1 MSEWQEFLRAR
12 GARFEG
18 ETVADFGDPAG
29 ERRAAAAGDVL
40 ADRSHLGLIR
50 VAGADAA
57 ALLQGQQ
64 TNDVRE
70 VTAEHSQ
77 LSGLCSNKGRLVAT
91 YRAVLRDDAYLLV
104 IPRDQVAEVIERLR
118 RYILRS
124 KAAVSEATGE
134 LPLLA
139 FQGGVASVRAAGLLG
154 ELPAESDAVRHAGG
168 LTVVRLRG
176 LAPRFLV
183 IAAPAEAPRLWSHL
197 EQAARPVGRAAW
209 DLTEIYAG
217 VPTVYPAT
225 ADAFVP
231 QMVNFQAVGGV
242 SFSKGCYTGQE
253 VVARTQY
260 LGKLK
265 RHMYRA
271 HVPAGARPEP
281 GTDLYSPS
289 DPSGQSVGKVVEAE
303 PAPEGGYALLAVIQN
318 EAALAPVRLGSVEGP
333 LLTLQDLPY
342 AV

>member
-1 MSEWQEFLRAR
+1 VSEWQEFLRAR

-18 ETVADFGDPAG
+18 ETVADFGDPAA

-40 ADRSHLGLIR
+40 ADRSHLGLVR

-70 VTAEHSQ
+70 VTGEHSQ

-91 YRAVLRDDAYLLV
+91 FRVVLREDAYLLV
-104 IPRDQVAEVIERLR
+104 LPRDQVPSVVERLR
-118 RYILRS
+118 RYVLRS
-124 KAAVSEATGE
+124 KVTVTEATGQ

-139 FQGGVASVRAAGLLG
+139 FQGGVASVRATGLLS
-154 ELPAESDAVRHAGG
+154 ELPAASDAVRHAGG
-168 LTVVRLRG
+168 MTAVRLRG

-183 IAAPAEAPRLWSHL
+183 IADPAEAPRLWSHL
-197 EQAARPVGRAAW
+197 EPVARPVGRAAW

-271 HVPAGARPEP
+271 HVQADARPEP
-281 GTDLYSPS
+281 GTDLYSPA
-289 DPSGQSVGKVVEAE
+289 DASGQSVGKVVEAE
-303 PAPEGGYALLAVIQN
+303 PAPDGGYALLAVIQN
-318 EAALAPVRLGSVEGP
+318 EAAQAPVYLGSADGP
-333 LLTLQDLPY
+333 PLSLQDLPY